1 MSDEFILAT
10 IMLGCL
16 CSLVAV
22 HLLSRLVAKQ
32 REKQRQLDA
41 HTDAQMRIGFRN
53 LTPEQVLRLLD
64 DTLDQEQPPIRPV
77 DFRITERGHETRFQ
91 RLPEDVA

>member
-1 MSDEFILAT
+1 MSDELILAT

-32 REKQRQLDA
+32 REKRRDA

-77 DFRITERGHETRFQ
+77 DFRITERGKPLHFDDDRG
-91 RLPEDVA
+91 AA